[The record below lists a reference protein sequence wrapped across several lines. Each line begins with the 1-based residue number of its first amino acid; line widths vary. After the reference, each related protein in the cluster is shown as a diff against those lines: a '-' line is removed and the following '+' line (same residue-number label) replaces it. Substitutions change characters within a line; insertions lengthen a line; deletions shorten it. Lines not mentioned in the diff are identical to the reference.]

1 MMDLCFRFTSEENA
15 KEQLAQFVDDQG
27 DWVTAS
33 HSHALDI
40 IGSIYRSGPVD
51 INDPEAFVPPIMLP
65 GFHINLRIWGQ
76 LEETVGGTLSQ
87 STYIVHPS
95 TPARVWA

>member
-1 MMDLCFRFTSEENA
+1 MDLCFRFTSEENA

-27 DWVTAS
+27 EWVTAS

-40 IGSIYRSGPVD
+40 IGTIYKPVPTD
-51 INDPEAFVPPIMLP
+51 SNDPEAFVPPIKLD
-65 GFHINLRIWGQ
+65 GFHVNLRIWGDA
-76 LEETVGGTLSQ
+76 ENMVADKLSK
-87 STYIVHPS
+87 SEYVVNPK